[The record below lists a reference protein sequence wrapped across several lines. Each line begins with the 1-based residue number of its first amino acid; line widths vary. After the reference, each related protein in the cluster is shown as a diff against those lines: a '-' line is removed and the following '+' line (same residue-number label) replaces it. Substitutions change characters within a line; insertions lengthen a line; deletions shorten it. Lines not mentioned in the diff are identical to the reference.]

1 MTLEQLEKYTEE
13 NKLLI
18 KLTIKNN
25 YCNVEI
31 QSSFGGFGKLTIN
44 YENRKNTI

>member
-1 MTLEQLEKYTEE
+1 MTMEDLQKYAEE

-25 YCNVEI
+25 NCNVEI
-31 QSSFGGFGKLTIN
+31 QSAFGGFGKLTII
-44 YENRKNTI
+44 KI